1 MHGHNPFKILVLLV
15 LWTRSNP
22 TQPDPTDGSA
32 QLKDNSGVAW
42 YDVLRLSLSLSLS
55 LSVRESSNPGA
66 RFSFRRHFQFM
77 YLEQAINAQFTPSH
91 QTRRNSP
98 VCVVSGVAV

>member
-15 LWTRSNP
+15 LWTRPNP

-42 YDVLRLSLSLSLS
+42 YDVLRLSLS
-55 LSVRESSNPGA
+55 VRESSNPGA

-77 YLEQAINAQFTPSH
+77 CREQAINAQFTPSH